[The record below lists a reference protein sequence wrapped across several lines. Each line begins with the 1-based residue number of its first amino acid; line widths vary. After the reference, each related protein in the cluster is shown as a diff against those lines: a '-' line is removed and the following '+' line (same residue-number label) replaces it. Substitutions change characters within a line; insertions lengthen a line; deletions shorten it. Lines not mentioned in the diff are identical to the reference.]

1 MIKHLKNIATGLTIL
16 LFMSSSAEA
25 ITEDSL
31 FYFQG
36 KVVDAKEM
44 KGLSNV
50 HIINKTLKTG
60 TVSALDGSFR
70 VPSRVG
76 DTLEFTLVGYK
87 NTTLEVTK
95 SHKNAERFVMIPM
108 RFEIQDMEA
117 VTIYGKTFEQFRQDF
132 KALQINPKEINEM
145 TIKRIDDELDVL
157 GPSSATGIGG
167 PIQFL
172 YDRFNKT
179 ESIRRTLQKNRQKT
193 EFPPEAFEGFPTH
206 PSQIQDTT
214 NFKEGF

>member
-1 MIKHLKNIATGLTIL
+1 M
-16 LFMSSSAEA
+16 LFMVASADA
-25 ITEDSL
+25 MTEDSV

-36 KVVDAKEM
+36 KVVDAEEM

-70 VPSRVG
+70 VAARAG
-76 DTLEFTLVGYK
+76 DTLELTLVGYK
-87 NTTLEVTK
+87 K
-95 SHKNAERFVMIPM
+95 SIFFVKKAHQKADRFVMIPM

-132 KALQINPKEINEM
+132 KALQINPKVINEM
-145 TIKRIDDELDVL
+145 TIKSIDDELDVL
-157 GPSSATGIGG
+157 GPASATGLGG

-172 YDRFNKT
+172 YDRLNKT
-179 ESIRRTLQKNRQKT
+179 ESLRRTLQKNRQKT
-193 EFPPEAFEGFPTH
+193 EFPPEAFEDFPTH
-206 PSQIQDTT
+206 PSQIRDTT
-214 NFKEGF
+214 DLK

>member
-1 MIKHLKNIATGLTIL
+1 MAVSSEAS
-16 LFMSSSAEA
+16 MSD
-25 ITEDSL
+25 TL
-31 FYFQG
+31 FYFKG
-36 KVVDAKEM
+36 RVVDAKEM

-76 DTLEFTLVGYK
+76 DTLELTLVGYK
-87 NTTLEVTK
+87 TTTLQVKK

-108 RFEIQDMEA
+108 RFEMQDMEA

-145 TIKRIDDELDVL
+145 TIKSIDDELDVL
-157 GPSSATGIGG
+157 GPSSATGLGG

-179 ESIRRTLQKNRQKT
+179 ESLRRTLQKNRQKT

-206 PSQIQDTT
+206 PSQIQDTSV
-214 NFKEGF
+214 FKERF

>member
-1 MIKHLKNIATGLTIL
+1 
-16 LFMSSSAEA
+16 MSD
-25 ITEDSL
+25 TL
-31 FYFQG
+31 FYFKG
-36 KVVDAKEM
+36 RVVDAKEM

-76 DTLEFTLVGYK
+76 DTLELTLVGYK
-87 NTTLEVTK
+87 TTTLQVKK

-108 RFEIQDMEA
+108 RFEMQDMEA

-145 TIKRIDDELDVL
+145 TIKSIDDELDVL
-157 GPSSATGIGG
+157 GPSSATGLGG

-179 ESIRRTLQKNRQKT
+179 ESLRRTLQKNRQKT

-206 PSQIQDTT
+206 PSQIQDTSV
-214 NFKEGF
+214 FKERF

>member
-1 MIKHLKNIATGLTIL
+1 MAVSSEAS
-16 LFMSSSAEA
+16 MSD
-25 ITEDSL
+25 TL
-31 FYFQG
+31 FYFKG

-76 DTLEFTLVGYK
+76 DTLELTLVGYK
-87 NTTLEVTK
+87 TTTLQVKK
-95 SHKNAERFVMIPM
+95 SHKNAERFVLIPM
-108 RFEIQDMEA
+108 RFEMQDMEA

-145 TIKRIDDELDVL
+145 TIKSIDDELDVL
-157 GPSSATGIGG
+157 GPSSATGLGG

-179 ESIRRTLQKNRQKT
+179 ESLRRTLQKNRQKT

-206 PSQIQDTT
+206 PSQIQDTSV
-214 NFKEGF
+214 FKERF

>member
-1 MIKHLKNIATGLTIL
+1 
-16 LFMSSSAEA
+16 MSD
-25 ITEDSL
+25 TL
-31 FYFQG
+31 FYFKG

-76 DTLEFTLVGYK
+76 DTLELTLVGYK
-87 NTTLEVTK
+87 TTTLQVKK
-95 SHKNAERFVMIPM
+95 SHKNAERFVLIPM
-108 RFEIQDMEA
+108 RFEMQDMEA

-145 TIKRIDDELDVL
+145 TIKSIDDELDVL
-157 GPSSATGIGG
+157 GPSSATGLGG

-179 ESIRRTLQKNRQKT
+179 ESLRRTLQKNRQKT

-206 PSQIQDTT
+206 PSQIQDTSV
-214 NFKEGF
+214 FKERF

>member
-1 MIKHLKNIATGLTIL
+1 MGLFAFLLMSASADATTG
-16 LFMSSSAEA
+16 
-25 ITEDSL
+25 DSL
-31 FYFQG
+31 FYFKG
-36 KVVDAKEM
+36 KVVDAEEM

-50 HIINKTLKTG
+50 HVINKSLKTG

-70 VPSRVG
+70 VASRVG
-76 DTLEFTLVGYK
+76 DTLELTLVGYK
-87 NTTLEVTK
+87 KTTLEVEQ
-95 SHKNAERFVMIPM
+95 SHQEAERFVMIPM
-108 RFEIQDMEA
+108 RFEIQDMEV

-132 KALQINPKEINEM
+132 KALQINPKEISEM
-145 TIKRIDDELDVL
+145 TIKSIDDELDVL
-157 GPSSATGIGG
+157 GPSSATGLGG

-172 YDRFNKT
+172 YDKFNKT
-179 ESIRRTLQKNRQKT
+179 ESLRRTLQKNRQKT